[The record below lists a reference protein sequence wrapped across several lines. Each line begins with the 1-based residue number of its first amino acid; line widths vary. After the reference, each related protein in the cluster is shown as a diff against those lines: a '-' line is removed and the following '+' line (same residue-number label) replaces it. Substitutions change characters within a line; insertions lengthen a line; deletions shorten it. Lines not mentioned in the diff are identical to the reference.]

1 MSKRKRGHRP
11 LEDLTLL
18 IITDEKDSSSRRDHT
33 TIKKHTSQHF
43 ARFIKLLIQPD
54 LPKTI
59 LVKNIGDSLMIR
71 VQTKRS
77 PDSILNLLNA
87 ILDAQKDLR
96 NGRERIDIRALVA
109 LLSDNKH
116 QPLEGNSISSYLQSV
131 LRRTVDK
138 RERERVLPPKLPGK
152 QTIPRWLKGDLFGT
166 PVARAFR
173 ASSIP
178 KECDLVVESSVAKL
192 VNNRLSPNGGTIS
205 NLEFGPNV
213 AFSPINGLDDLYDI
227 GRPQLNAKGNLEP
240 DESKEHIWLRT
251 VNLANNSAP
260 HCNVSKDRE
269 ESIAV
274 DALIRRQQQA
284 RVLTELVMLRDKQH
298 SEKATHFW
306 QSALSAIENKADY
319 FRFIG
324 RPLLA
329 GTWINGPN
337 GTPVEEDTPLAH
349 LVVLGAYPEFDTYF
363 NVREAILELRKECVN
378 KPDKALKFAQTTMLW
393 SPRARELRA
402 RNYWR
407 RLNPGEIFILLMG
420 RAKDGDRTDDPSLSG
435 TPWVKVLHELRFY
448 PSIVPDMGAVMGEW
462 DYYAIYDI
470 NRSANP
476 TKKKL
481 NEIKEKCLKEILPKI
496 DRLRFYVCK
505 VPEIKNV

>member
-11 LEDLTLL
+11 LNDLTLL
-18 IITDEKDSSSRRDHT
+18 IITDEKNSSTRRDHT
-33 TIKKHTSQHF
+33 TITKHTSQHF
-43 ARFIKLLIQPD
+43 ARFIKLLIQPE

-87 ILDAQKDLR
+87 ILDAQKDLS
-96 NGRERIDIRALVA
+96 NGRERIHIRVLVA

-116 QPLEGNSISSYLQSV
+116 QPLEGKSISSFLQDK
-131 LRRTVDK
+131 LRKSLNK

-152 QTIPRWLKGDLFGT
+152 QTIPRWLNGDLFGT

-178 KECDLVVESSVAKL
+178 KECDLVVENSVAKL
-192 VNNRLSPNGGTIS
+192 VNNRLSPSGGTVS
-205 NLEFGPNV
+205 NLEFGPSV

-227 GRPQLNAKGNLEP
+227 GRPQLNRNGNLEP

-251 VNLANNSAP
+251 VKPANKAAP

-269 ESIAV
+269 DPIGK

-284 RVLTELVMLRDKQH
+284 RVLTELVMLPDKKYL
-298 SEKATHFW
+298 EKATHFW
-306 QSALSAIENKADY
+306 QRALSAIENKADY

-324 RPLLA
+324 RPILA

-363 NVREAILELRKECVN
+363 NIREAILKLRKECVS
-378 KPDKALKFAQTTMLW
+378 KSDKTLKFAQTTMLW
-393 SPRARELRA
+393 SPRARDMEA
-402 RNYWR
+402 PNYWR
-407 RLNPGEIFILLMG
+407 RLNAGEIFILLMG
-420 RAKDGDRTDDPSLSG
+420 RGKVGDRTDDPSLSG
-435 TPWVKVLHELRFY
+435 TPWDKVLHELRFY
-448 PSIVPDMGAVMGEW
+448 ASYPDDMGAVMGEW

-470 NRSANP
+470 NRSTNP

-481 NEIKEKCLKEILPKI
+481 NEIKEMCLKEILPKI

-505 VPEIKNV
+505 VPEI

>member
-1 MSKRKRGHRP
+1 MTKRKRGHRS

-33 TIKKHTSQHF
+33 TIKNHTSRHF

-54 LPKTI
+54 LPETL

-77 PDSILNLLNA
+77 PDSILNLLKA
-87 ILDAQKDLR
+87 ILKAQEDLR
-96 NGRERIDIRALVA
+96 KGRERIDIRALVA

-116 QPLEGNSISSYLQSV
+116 KPLEGNSISSYLQEV
-131 LRRTVDK
+131 LRRTVGK
-138 RERERVLPPKLPGK
+138 KEREHDLPPKLPGK
-152 QTIPRWLKGDLFGT
+152 QTIPNWLKGDLFGT

-192 VNNRLSPNGGTIS
+192 VDNHLGPDGGTIS
-205 NLEFGPNV
+205 SLEFGPNV

-227 GRPQLNAKGNLEP
+227 GRPQLNAKGDLEP

-251 VNLANNSAP
+251 VNFANNTAP
-260 HCNVSKDRE
+260 HCNTSKNGE
-269 ESIAV
+269 KPIEV

-284 RVLTELVMLRDKQH
+284 RVLTELVMLWDQH
-298 SEKATHFW
+298 AEEAAYFW
-306 QSALSAIENKADY
+306 QRALSAIENKADY

-324 RPLLA
+324 KPLLA
-329 GTWINGPN
+329 GTWINGPD
-337 GTPVEEDTPLAH
+337 GPREEVETPLAH

-363 NVREAILELRKECVN
+363 NIREAILELRKECVN
-378 KPDKALKFAQTTMLW
+378 KRDKALKFAQTTMLW

-407 RLNPGEIFILLMG
+407 RLDAGEIFILLMG

-435 TPWVKVLHELRFY
+435 TPWVKVLNRVKLY
-448 PSIVPDMGAVMGEW
+448 PPVVPDMGAVMGEW
-462 DYYAIYDI
+462 DYYAIYDT
-470 NRSANP
+470 NSSRKP
-476 TKKKL
+476 TKKTL
-481 NEIKEKCLKEILPKI
+481 DEIKEVCSKEILPEI

-505 VPEIKNV
+505 VPEI